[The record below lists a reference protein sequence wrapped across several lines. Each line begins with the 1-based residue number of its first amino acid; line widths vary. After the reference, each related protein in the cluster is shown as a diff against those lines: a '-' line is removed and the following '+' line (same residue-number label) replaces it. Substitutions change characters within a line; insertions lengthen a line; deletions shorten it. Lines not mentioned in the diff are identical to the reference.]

1 MAVGGGLEC
10 RKSHRMDAFVGLTVG
25 TPLGPLASCMRG
37 FQEGSGIAF
46 EQSDAIPKTLPFGQE
61 LVRIKAAF
69 QRNMHYQLLRF
80 CIKHY
85 VSSLQSDYCRLVV
98 PLRSLNI
105 VLTHI
110 VRAIIM

>member
-1 MAVGGGLEC
+1 MGRGLGC
-10 RKSHRMDAFVGLTVG
+10 QKSHRMDDFVGLTVD
-25 TPLGPLASCMRG
+25 TPLGSLSSCMRE
-37 FQEGSGIAF
+37 FQEGSGVDF
-46 EQSDAIPKTLPFGQE
+46 EQSDAILKTLPFEQE
-61 LVRIKAAF
+61 LVHIKAAF

-85 VSSLQSDYCRLVV
+85 VSSLQSDYWRLVV

-110 VRAIIM
+110 VRAIIT